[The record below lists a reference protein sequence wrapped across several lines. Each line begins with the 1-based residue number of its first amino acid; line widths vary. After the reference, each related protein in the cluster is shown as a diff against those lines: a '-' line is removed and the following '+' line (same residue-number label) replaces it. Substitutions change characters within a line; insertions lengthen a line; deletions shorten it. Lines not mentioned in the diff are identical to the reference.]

1 MKIEP
6 KGAQREVLALEPKGH
21 TVVLETAGS
30 GKTTMALY
38 LAEKLSNLKGNSRVL
53 ILTFN
58 RALVAYMNGIQ
69 SFKDGVIV
77 ENFHHFSLGYL
88 KSQGKQTNNVVISKE
103 DKEKLINLRES
114 HFLILQRRKTSKG
127 SSQRRGTGFTISAS
141 ARRIG

>member
-21 TVVLETAGS
+21 TVVLGTAGS